1 MGSRPTGYG
10 RYITITPASAAANVC
25 NVLFQVVDAEGN
37 AVSETFHMDVYL
49 SDSAVGDGLTST
61 SASGTTAAVSTYGTV
76 LVAMTAKKA
85 LRVQTN
91 ASGQFKLA
99 ITDTSK
105 TAFYPCATI
114 PGGPNNGRVVVGD
127 ALETTDYGS

>member
-1 MGSRPTGYG
+1 MGSRPSGYG
-10 RYITITPASAAANVC
+10 RYVTITPAAGAANVC

-37 AVSETFHMDVYL
+37 AVEETLVMDVYL
-49 SDSAVGDGLTST
+49 SDSAVGDGLTGT
-61 SASGTTAAVSTYGTV
+61 SASGTTAAVSTFGTI
-76 LVAMTAKKA
+76 LDAETAKKA
-85 LRVQTN
+85 LKVQTN

-105 TAFYPCATI
+105 TAFYPCCLI

-127 ALETTDYGS
+127 ALETADYGS